1 VAIWVL
7 FAVIGG
13 AIAVFLAVYQQLERK
28 RRDALAACA
37 RELGMEI
44 NWQLPPEDREPFQR
58 FGLAK
63 KATRRSSNT
72 TMVADTG
79 ETRLLIFEHVVI
91 TSNGESQHRSY
102 YVIGMARDPRLAAP
116 PLSMQPR
123 TWQTAVAGFFGY
135 QDVDFPTDPDF
146 GAKFCVRGSSAEG
159 IQAFL
164 NARFREHVK
173 SQPKLHIEASGDAL
187 IVIQSR
193 TRLQAGNLKS
203 SLDSTYRVLKLLLPE

>member
-1 VAIWVL
+1 MAIWVL
-7 FAVIGG
+7 FAVIGVG
-13 AIAVFLAVYQQLERK
+13 IAVFLTVSHQVERK
-28 RRDALAACA
+28 RRESLVACA

-44 NWQLPPEDREPFQR
+44 NWQLPPEDQEPFQR
-58 FGLAK
+58 FELAK
-63 KATRRSSNT
+63 KGTRRSSNT

-79 ETRLLIFEHVVI
+79 ETRLLVFEHVVT

-116 PLSMQPR
+116 SFSMQPR

-135 QDVDFPTDPDF
+135 QNVEFLSDPDF
-146 GAKFCVRGSSAEG
+146 GARFCVRGSSAEE

-164 NARFREHVK
+164 NARFREYAK
-173 SQPKLHIEASGDAL
+173 SQPKLHMAASGDAL

-203 SLDSTYRVLKLLLPE
+203 SLDATYRVLKQLLPE